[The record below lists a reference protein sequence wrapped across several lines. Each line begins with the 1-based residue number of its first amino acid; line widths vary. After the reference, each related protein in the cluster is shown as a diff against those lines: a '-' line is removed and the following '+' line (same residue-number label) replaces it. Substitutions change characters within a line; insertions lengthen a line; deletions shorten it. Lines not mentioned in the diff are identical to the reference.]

1 MKTKNR
7 ILFKTALLSISL
19 VLTSA
24 SAVSAII
31 PMMLNQLS
39 GVSSSL
45 IESVVTIPSFTMML
59 FVLLSGPISSRLG
72 KKNTVMFGLLLVL
85 AGGILPMFTTNITWI
100 LALRLVLGAGLG
112 MFNSLAVS
120 LISDFFE
127 GDERAQ
133 LVGFQSAVQGLG
145 TSFATFVAGQL
156 ALIDWQFAFLC
167 YAITLPIA
175 LLFFIVVPEPER
187 DNNLLLPSTETDSRR
202 GGVSLPVLGL
212 SAVLF
217 MFMTFIMIV
226 YTKTGIMIS
235 EKNMS
240 NAEFLGT
247 ALTLFS
253 LSSMVAGFLFGKIY
267 TWFRNFAPFVSS
279 LLTAAGFVLLW
290 LSQSVTMVTIAMLII
305 GFSFALFIP
314 YIFTTL
320 TKIVPKGSETI
331 SISIAMV
338 GSNLGAFAS
347 PYVIKVVGTLFGD
360 ASASFSFLVSS
371 ILFTVAAF
379 ICLGIAIKGK
389 TGRDQAAI
397 LEG

>member
-24 SAVSAII
+24 SAISAII

-39 GVSSSL
+39 DVSSSL
-45 IESVVTIPSFTMML
+45 IESVVTIPSFSMML
-59 FVLLSGPISSRLG
+59 FVLLSGPISSKLG
-72 KKNTVMFGLLLVL
+72 KKNTVMLGLLLVL
-85 AGGILPMFTTNITWI
+85 VGGILPMCTTNITWI

-112 MFNSLAVS
+112 IFNSLAVS

-145 TSFATFVAGQL
+145 SSLATFVAGQL
-156 ALIDWQFAFLC
+156 ALIDWQYAFLC

-175 LLFFIVVPEPER
+175 LLFFLVVPEPKRAE
-187 DNNLLLPSTETDSRR
+187 PVSQTSAETGTKSR
-202 GGVSLPVLGL
+202 GVSMPVLGL
-212 SAVLF
+212 SAALF
-217 MFMTFIMIV
+217 LFMTFIMIV
-226 YTKTGIMIS
+226 YTKTGIMIT
-235 EKNMS
+235 EKSMS
-240 NAEFLGT
+240 NAGFLGT
-247 ALTLFS
+247 AFTLFS

-267 TWFRNFAPFVSS
+267 TWFRSYAPFVSS

-290 LSQSVTMVTIAMLII
+290 FSQSVTMVTIAMLII

-347 PYVIKVVGTLFGD
+347 PYVINAVGAMSGNAT
-360 ASASFSFLVSS
+360 ASFAFLVSAVV
-371 ILFTVAAF
+371 FTVAAV
-379 ICLGIAIKGK
+379 ICLGIAVKGK
-389 TGRDQAAI
+389 ANRDRAAV
-397 LEG
+397 LGG

>member
-1 MKTKNR
+1 MNIRNKV
-7 ILFKTALLSISL
+7 LFKTALLSISL

-24 SAVSAII
+24 SAISAVI

-45 IESVVTIPSFTMML
+45 IESVVTIPSFSMML

-72 KKNTVMFGLLLVL
+72 KKNTVLLGLLLVVI
-85 AGGILPMFTTNITWI
+85 GGILPMLTTNITWI

-145 TSFATFVAGQL
+145 SSLATFVAGQL

-167 YAITLPIA
+167 YAITIPIA
-175 LLFFIVVPEPER
+175 LLFFLVIPEPER
-187 DNNLLLPSTETDSRR
+187 GESAVSSTGTGRR
-202 GGVSLPVLGL
+202 SGGVSIPVLGL
-212 SAVLF
+212 GAALF
-217 MFMTFIMIV
+217 LFMTFIMIV
-226 YTKTGIMIS
+226 YTKTGIMIA
-235 EKNMS
+235 EKSMS
-240 NAEFLGT
+240 NADFLGT

-253 LSSMVAGFLFGKIY
+253 LSTMVAGFLFGRIY
-267 TWFRNFAPFVSS
+267 KWLRNYAPFISS
-279 LLTAAGFVLLW
+279 LLTATGFVLLW
-290 LSQSVTMVTIAMLII
+290 FAQNVTLVTVAMLII

-314 YIFTTL
+314 YIFTIL
-320 TKIVPKGSETI
+320 TKIVPKGSETL

-347 PYVIKVVGTLFGD
+347 PYVIKLVGMLFGNET
-360 ASASFSFLVSS
+360 ASFAFLVSA
-371 ILFTVAAF
+371 IVFMIAAL
-379 ICLGIAIKGK
+379 ICLGIAIRGKGSK
-389 TGRDQAAI
+389 TQAAVHS
-397 LEG
+397 

>member
-1 MKTKNR
+1 MNIRNKV
-7 ILFKTALLSISL
+7 LFKTALLSISL

-24 SAVSAII
+24 SAISAII

-45 IESVVTIPSFTMML
+45 IESVVTIPSFSMML

-72 KKNTVMFGLLLVL
+72 KKNTVLLGLLLVVI
-85 AGGILPMFTTNITWI
+85 GGILPILTTNITWI

-145 TSFATFVAGQL
+145 SSLATFVAGQL

-167 YAITLPIA
+167 YAITIPIA
-175 LLFFIVVPEPER
+175 LLFFLVIPEPER
-187 DNNLLLPSTETDSRR
+187 EEPAVSSIGTGHRS
-202 GGVSLPVLGL
+202 GGVSIPVLGL
-212 SAVLF
+212 GAALF
-217 MFMTFIMIV
+217 LFMTFIMIV
-226 YTKTGIMIS
+226 YTKTGIMIA
-235 EKNMS
+235 EKRMP
-240 NAEFLGT
+240 NAGFLGT

-253 LSSMVAGFLFGKIY
+253 LSSMIAGFLFGRIY
-267 TWFRNFAPFVSS
+267 KWFRNYAPFISS
-279 LLTAAGFVLLW
+279 LLTATGFVLLW
-290 LSQSVTMVTIAMLII
+290 FAQNVTMVTIAMLII

-314 YIFTTL
+314 YIFTIL
-320 TKIVPKGSETI
+320 TKIVPKGSETL

-347 PYVIKVVGTLFGD
+347 PYVIKLVGILFGNET
-360 ASASFSFLVSS
+360 ASFAFLVSA
-371 ILFTVAAF
+371 IVFTIAAL
-379 ICLGIAIKGK
+379 ICLGIAIRGKGSK
-389 TGRDQAAI
+389 TQAAVHS
-397 LEG
+397 

>member
-1 MKTKNR
+1 MMNIKNK
-7 ILFKTALLSISL
+7 IWFKTALLSISL

-24 SAVSAII
+24 SAISAII
-31 PMMLNQLS
+31 PMMLNQLP

-45 IESVVTIPSFTMML
+45 IESIVTIPSFSMML

-72 KKNTVMFGLLLVL
+72 KKNTVLLGLLLVVI
-85 AGGILPMFTTNITWI
+85 GGILPMLTTNITWI

-145 TSFATFVAGQL
+145 SSLATFVAGQL
-156 ALIDWQFAFLC
+156 ALIDWPFAFLC
-167 YAITLPIA
+167 YAITIPIA
-175 LLFFIVVPEPER
+175 LLFFFIIPEPER
-187 DNNLLLPSTETDSRR
+187 EEPTVSTTGTGQKS
-202 GGVSLPVLGL
+202 GGMSLPVLGL
-212 SAVLF
+212 GAALF
-217 MFMTFIMIV
+217 LFMTFIMIV
-226 YTKTGIMIS
+226 YTKTGIMIA
-235 EKNMS
+235 EKSMP
-240 NAEFLGT
+240 NAGFLGT

-253 LSSMVAGFLFGKIY
+253 LSTMIAGFLFGRIY
-267 TWFRNFAPFVSS
+267 KWFRNYAPFISS
-279 LLTAAGFVLLW
+279 FLTATGFVLLW
-290 LSQSVTMVTIAMLII
+290 FAQNVTMVTVAMLII

-314 YIFTTL
+314 YIFTIL

-347 PYVIKVVGTLFGD
+347 PYVIKLVGVLSGNET
-360 ASASFSFLVSS
+360 ASFSFLVSA
-371 ILFTVAAF
+371 IVFMIAALL
-379 ICLGIAIKGK
+379 CLGIAIRGKGSK
-389 TGRDQAAI
+389 TQTAVHS
-397 LEG
+397 

>member
-1 MKTKNR
+1 MMNIKNK
-7 ILFKTALLSISL
+7 IWFKTALLSISL

-24 SAVSAII
+24 SAISAVI
-31 PMMLNQLS
+31 PMMLNQFP

-45 IESVVTIPSFTMML
+45 IESVVTIPSFSMML

-72 KKNTVMFGLLLVL
+72 KKNTVLLGLLLVVI
-85 AGGILPMFTTNITWI
+85 GGILPMLTTNITWI

-145 TSFATFVAGQL
+145 SSLATFVAGQL
-156 ALIDWQFAFLC
+156 ALIDWPFAFLC
-167 YAITLPIA
+167 YAITIPIA
-175 LLFFIVVPEPER
+175 LLFFFIIPEPER
-187 DNNLLLPSTETDSRR
+187 GEPTVCTTGTGNKSR
-202 GGVSLPVLGL
+202 GVSLPVLGL
-212 SAVLF
+212 GAALF
-217 MFMTFIMIV
+217 LFMTFIMIV
-226 YTKTGIMIS
+226 YTKTGIMIA
-235 EKNMS
+235 EKSMP
-240 NAEFLGT
+240 NAGFLGT

-253 LSSMVAGFLFGKIY
+253 LSTMIAGFLFGRIY
-267 TWFRNFAPFVSS
+267 KWFRNYAPFISS
-279 LLTAAGFVLLW
+279 LLTATGFVLLW
-290 LSQSVTMVTIAMLII
+290 FAQNVTMVTVAMLII

-314 YIFTTL
+314 YIFTIL

-347 PYVIKVVGTLFGD
+347 PYVIKLVGVLSGNET
-360 ASASFSFLVSS
+360 ASFSFLVSA
-371 ILFTVAAF
+371 IVFMIAALL
-379 ICLGIAIKGK
+379 CLGIAIRGKGSK
-389 TGRDQAAI
+389 TQTAVHS
-397 LEG
+397 

>member
-1 MKTKNR
+1 MMNIKNK
-7 ILFKTALLSISL
+7 IWFKTALLSISL

-24 SAVSAII
+24 SAISAII
-31 PMMLNQLS
+31 PMMLNQLP

-45 IESVVTIPSFTMML
+45 IESIVTIPSFSMML

-72 KKNTVMFGLLLVL
+72 KKNTVLLGLLLVVI
-85 AGGILPMFTTNITWI
+85 GGILPMLTTNITWI

-145 TSFATFVAGQL
+145 SSLATFVAGQL
-156 ALIDWQFAFLC
+156 ALIDWPFAFLC
-167 YAITLPIA
+167 YAITIPIA
-175 LLFFIVVPEPER
+175 LLFFFIIPEPER
-187 DNNLLLPSTETDSRR
+187 GEPTVSSKGTGQKS
-202 GGVSLPVLGL
+202 GGMSLPVLGL
-212 SAVLF
+212 GAALF
-217 MFMTFIMIV
+217 LFMTFIMIV
-226 YTKTGIMIS
+226 YTKTGIMIA
-235 EKNMS
+235 EKSMP
-240 NAEFLGT
+240 NAGFLGT

-253 LSSMVAGFLFGKIY
+253 LSTMIAGFLFGRIY
-267 TWFRNFAPFVSS
+267 KWFRNYAPFISS
-279 LLTAAGFVLLW
+279 LITATGFVLLW
-290 LSQSVTMVTIAMLII
+290 FAQNVTMVTVAMLII

-314 YIFTTL
+314 YIFTIL

-347 PYVIKVVGTLFGD
+347 PYVIKLVGVLSGNET
-360 ASASFSFLVSS
+360 ASFSFLVSA
-371 ILFTVAAF
+371 IVFMIAALL
-379 ICLGIAIKGK
+379 CLGIAIRGKGSK
-389 TGRDQAAI
+389 TQTAVHS
-397 LEG
+397 

>member
-1 MKTKNR
+1 MNIKNK
-7 ILFKTALLSISL
+7 IWFKTALLSISL

-24 SAVSAII
+24 SAISAVI
-31 PMMLNQLS
+31 PMMLNQFP

-45 IESVVTIPSFTMML
+45 IESVVTIPSFSMML

-72 KKNTVMFGLLLVL
+72 KKNTVLLGLLLVVI
-85 AGGILPMFTTNITWI
+85 GGILPMLTTNITWI

-145 TSFATFVAGQL
+145 SSLATFVAGQL
-156 ALIDWQFAFLC
+156 ALIDWPFAFLC
-167 YAITLPIA
+167 YAITIPIA
-175 LLFFIVVPEPER
+175 LLFFFIIPEPER
-187 DNNLLLPSTETDSRR
+187 GEPTVCTTGTGNKSR
-202 GGVSLPVLGL
+202 GVSLPVLGL
-212 SAVLF
+212 GAALF
-217 MFMTFIMIV
+217 LFMTFIMIV
-226 YTKTGIMIS
+226 YTKTGIMIA
-235 EKNMS
+235 EKSMP
-240 NAEFLGT
+240 NAGFLGT

-253 LSSMVAGFLFGKIY
+253 LSTMIAGFLFGRIY
-267 TWFRNFAPFVSS
+267 KWFRNYAPFISS
-279 LLTAAGFVLLW
+279 LLTATGFVLLW
-290 LSQSVTMVTIAMLII
+290 FAQNVTMVTVAMLII

-314 YIFTTL
+314 YIFTIL

-347 PYVIKVVGTLFGD
+347 PYVIKLVGVLSGNET
-360 ASASFSFLVSS
+360 ASFAFLVSA
-371 ILFTVAAF
+371 IVFTIAALL
-379 ICLGIAIKGK
+379 CLGIAIRGKGSK
-389 TGRDQAAI
+389 TQTAI
-397 LEG
+397 HS

>member
-1 MKTKNR
+1 MNIKNK
-7 ILFKTALLSISL
+7 IWFKTALLSISL

-24 SAVSAII
+24 SAISAII
-31 PMMLNQLS
+31 PMMLNQLP

-45 IESVVTIPSFTMML
+45 IESIVTIPSFSMML

-72 KKNTVMFGLLLVL
+72 KKNTVLLGLLLVVI
-85 AGGILPMFTTNITWI
+85 GGILPMLTTNITWI

-145 TSFATFVAGQL
+145 SSLATFVAGQL
-156 ALIDWQFAFLC
+156 ALIDWPFAFLC
-167 YAITLPIA
+167 YAITIPIA
-175 LLFFIVVPEPER
+175 LLFFFIIPEPER
-187 DNNLLLPSTETDSRR
+187 EEPTVSTTGTGQKS
-202 GGVSLPVLGL
+202 GGMSLPVLGL
-212 SAVLF
+212 GAALF
-217 MFMTFIMIV
+217 LFMTFIMIV
-226 YTKTGIMIS
+226 YTKTGIMIA
-235 EKNMS
+235 EKSMP
-240 NAEFLGT
+240 NAGFLGT

-253 LSSMVAGFLFGKIY
+253 LSTMIAGFLFGRIY
-267 TWFRNFAPFVSS
+267 KWFRNYAPFISS
-279 LLTAAGFVLLW
+279 FLTATGFVLLW
-290 LSQSVTMVTIAMLII
+290 FAQNVTMVTVAMLII

-314 YIFTTL
+314 YIFTIL

-347 PYVIKVVGTLFGD
+347 PYVIKLVGVLSGNET
-360 ASASFSFLVSS
+360 ASFSFLVSA
-371 ILFTVAAF
+371 IVFMIAALL
-379 ICLGIAIKGK
+379 CLGIAIRGKGSK
-389 TGRDQAAI
+389 TQTAVHS
-397 LEG
+397 

>member
-1 MKTKNR
+1 MMNIKNK
-7 ILFKTALLSISL
+7 IWFKTALLSISL

-24 SAVSAII
+24 SAISAVI
-31 PMMLNQLS
+31 PMMLNQLP

-45 IESVVTIPSFTMML
+45 IESVVTIPSFSMML

-72 KKNTVMFGLLLVL
+72 KKNTVLLGLLLVVI
-85 AGGILPMFTTNITWI
+85 GGILPMLTTNITWI

-145 TSFATFVAGQL
+145 SSLATFVAGQL
-156 ALIDWQFAFLC
+156 ALIDWPFAFLC
-167 YAITLPIA
+167 YAITIPIA
-175 LLFFIVVPEPER
+175 LLFFFIIPEPER
-187 DNNLLLPSTETDSRR
+187 GEPTVCTTGTGNKSR
-202 GGVSLPVLGL
+202 GVSLPVLGL
-212 SAVLF
+212 GAALF
-217 MFMTFIMIV
+217 LFMTFIMIV
-226 YTKTGIMIS
+226 YTKTGIMIA
-235 EKNMS
+235 EKSML
-240 NAEFLGT
+240 NAGFLGT

-253 LSSMVAGFLFGKIY
+253 LSTMIAGFLFGRIY
-267 TWFRNFAPFVSS
+267 KWFRNYAPFISS
-279 LLTAAGFVLLW
+279 LLTATGFVLLW
-290 LSQSVTMVTIAMLII
+290 FAQSVTMVTVAMLII

-314 YIFTTL
+314 YIFTIL

-347 PYVIKVVGTLFGD
+347 PYVIKLVGVLSGNET
-360 ASASFSFLVSS
+360 ASFSFLVSA
-371 ILFTVAAF
+371 IVFMIAALLY
-379 ICLGIAIKGK
+379 LGIAIRGK
-389 TGRDQAAI
+389 ESKTQTAI
-397 LEG
+397 HS

>member
-1 MKTKNR
+1 MNIKNK
-7 ILFKTALLSISL
+7 IWFKTALLSISL

-24 SAVSAII
+24 SAISAII
-31 PMMLNQLS
+31 PMMLNQLP

-45 IESVVTIPSFTMML
+45 IESIVTIPSFSMML

-72 KKNTVMFGLLLVL
+72 KKNTVLLGLLLVVI
-85 AGGILPMFTTNITWI
+85 GGILPMLTTNITWI

-145 TSFATFVAGQL
+145 SSLATFVAGQL
-156 ALIDWQFAFLC
+156 ALIDWPFAFLC
-167 YAITLPIA
+167 YAITIPIA
-175 LLFFIVVPEPER
+175 LLFFFIIPEPER
-187 DNNLLLPSTETDSRR
+187 EEPTVSTTGTGQKS
-202 GGVSLPVLGL
+202 GGMSLPVLGL
-212 SAVLF
+212 GAALF
-217 MFMTFIMIV
+217 LFMTFIMIV
-226 YTKTGIMIS
+226 YTKTGIMIA
-235 EKNMS
+235 EKSMP
-240 NAEFLGT
+240 NAGFLGT

-253 LSSMVAGFLFGKIY
+253 LSTMIAGFLFGRIY
-267 TWFRNFAPFVSS
+267 KWFRNYAPFISS
-279 LLTAAGFVLLW
+279 LLTATGFVLLW
-290 LSQSVTMVTIAMLII
+290 FAQNVTMVTVAMLII

-314 YIFTTL
+314 YIFTIL

-347 PYVIKVVGTLFGD
+347 PYVIKLVGVLSGNET
-360 ASASFSFLVSS
+360 ASFSFLVSA
-371 ILFTVAAF
+371 IVFMIAALL
-379 ICLGIAIKGK
+379 CLGIAIRGKGSK
-389 TGRDQAAI
+389 TQTAVHS
-397 LEG
+397 

>member
-1 MKTKNR
+1 MNIKNK
-7 ILFKTALLSISL
+7 IWFKTALLSISL

-24 SAVSAII
+24 SAISAVI
-31 PMMLNQLS
+31 PMMLNQLP

-45 IESVVTIPSFTMML
+45 IESVVTIPSFSMML

-72 KKNTVMFGLLLVL
+72 KKNTVLLGLLLVVI
-85 AGGILPMFTTNITWI
+85 GGILPMLTTNITWI

-145 TSFATFVAGQL
+145 SSLATFVAGQL
-156 ALIDWQFAFLC
+156 ALIDWPFAFLC
-167 YAITLPIA
+167 YAITIPIA
-175 LLFFIVVPEPER
+175 LLFFFIIPEPER
-187 DNNLLLPSTETDSRR
+187 EEPTVSSIGTGHR
-202 GGVSLPVLGL
+202 GGGISLSVLGL
-212 SAVLF
+212 GAALF
-217 MFMTFIMIV
+217 LFMTFIMIV
-226 YTKTGIMIS
+226 YTKTGIMIA
-235 EKNMS
+235 EKSMP
-240 NAEFLGT
+240 NAGFLGT

-253 LSSMVAGFLFGKIY
+253 LSTMIAGFLFGRIY
-267 TWFRNFAPFVSS
+267 KWFRNYAPFISS
-279 LLTAAGFVLLW
+279 LLTATGFVLLW
-290 LSQSVTMVTIAMLII
+290 FAQSVTMVTVAMLII

-314 YIFTTL
+314 YIFTIL

-347 PYVIKVVGTLFGD
+347 PYIIKLVGVLFGNET
-360 ASASFSFLVSS
+360 ASFAFLVSA
-371 ILFTVAAF
+371 IVFTIAALL
-379 ICLGIAIKGK
+379 CLGIAIRGKGSK
-389 TGRDQAAI
+389 AQTAVHS
-397 LEG
+397 

>member
-7 ILFKTALLSISL
+7 MLFKSALLSISL

-24 SAVSAII
+24 SAVSVII

-45 IESVVTIPSFTMML
+45 IESVVTIPSFSMML

-72 KKNTVMFGLLLVL
+72 KKNTVLLGLLLVL
-85 AGGILPMFTTNITWI
+85 TGGILPMFTTSITWI
-100 LALRLVLGAGLG
+100 LVLRLILGAGLG

-145 TSFATFVAGQL
+145 TSLATFVAGQL

-167 YAITLPIA
+167 YGIALPIA
-175 LLFFIVVPEPER
+175 LLFFLIVPEPRRAE
-187 DNNLLLPSTETDSRR
+187 PSSGASSGTGNKSV
-202 GGVSLPVLGL
+202 GVSMPVLGL
-212 SAVLF
+212 GAALF
-217 MFMTFIMIV
+217 LFMTFIMIV
-226 YTKTGIMIS
+226 YTKTGIMIT
-235 EKNMS
+235 EKNML
-240 NAEFLGT
+240 NAGFLGT

-267 TWFRNFAPFVSS
+267 TWFRNYAPFVSS
-279 LLTAAGFVLLW
+279 SLTAVGFVLLW
-290 LSQSVTMVTIAMLII
+290 LAQNIAIVTLAMVII

-320 TKIVPKGSETI
+320 TKIVPKGKETI

-347 PYVIKVVGTLFGD
+347 PYIINTVGRTLGNTT
-360 ASASFSFLVSS
+360 ASFAFIVSA
-371 ILFTVAAF
+371 IVFIVAAV
-379 ICLGIAIKGK
+379 ICLGIAVKG
-389 TGRDQAAI
+389 TVRNQTTALNG
-397 LEG
+397 

>member
-1 MKTKNR
+1 MMNIKNK
-7 ILFKTALLSISL
+7 IWFKTALLSISL

-24 SAVSAII
+24 SAISAII
-31 PMMLNQLS
+31 PMMLNQLP

-45 IESVVTIPSFTMML
+45 IESIVTIPSFSMML

-72 KKNTVMFGLLLVL
+72 KKNTVLLGLLLVVI
-85 AGGILPMFTTNITWI
+85 GGILPMLTTNITWI

-145 TSFATFVAGQL
+145 SSLATFVAGQL
-156 ALIDWQFAFLC
+156 ALIDWPFAFLC
-167 YAITLPIA
+167 YAITIPIA
-175 LLFFIVVPEPER
+175 LLFFFIIPEPER
-187 DNNLLLPSTETDSRR
+187 EERTVSTTGTGQKS
-202 GGVSLPVLGL
+202 GGMSLPVLGL
-212 SAVLF
+212 GAALF
-217 MFMTFIMIV
+217 LFMTFIMIV
-226 YTKTGIMIS
+226 YTKTGIMIA
-235 EKNMS
+235 EKSMP
-240 NAEFLGT
+240 NAGFLGT

-253 LSSMVAGFLFGKIY
+253 LSTMIAGFLFGRIY
-267 TWFRNFAPFVSS
+267 KWFRNYAPFISS
-279 LLTAAGFVLLW
+279 LLTATGFVLLW
-290 LSQSVTMVTIAMLII
+290 FAQNVTMVTVAMLII

-314 YIFTTL
+314 YIFTIL

-347 PYVIKVVGTLFGD
+347 PYVIKLVGVLSGNET
-360 ASASFSFLVSS
+360 ASFSFLVSA
-371 ILFTVAAF
+371 IVFMIAALL
-379 ICLGIAIKGK
+379 CLGIAIRGKGSK
-389 TGRDQAAI
+389 TQTAVHS
-397 LEG
+397 

>member
-1 MKTKNR
+1 MNIKNK
-7 ILFKTALLSISL
+7 IWFKTALLSISL

-24 SAVSAII
+24 SAISAII
-31 PMMLNQLS
+31 PMMLNQLP

-45 IESVVTIPSFTMML
+45 IESIVTIPSFSMML

-72 KKNTVMFGLLLVL
+72 KKNTVLLGLLLVVI
-85 AGGILPMFTTNITWI
+85 GGILPMLTTNITWI

-145 TSFATFVAGQL
+145 SSLATFVAGQL
-156 ALIDWQFAFLC
+156 ALIDWPFAFLC
-167 YAITLPIA
+167 YAITIPIA
-175 LLFFIVVPEPER
+175 LLFFFIIPEPER
-187 DNNLLLPSTETDSRR
+187 EEPTVSTTGTGQKS
-202 GGVSLPVLGL
+202 GGMSLPVLGL
-212 SAVLF
+212 GAALF
-217 MFMTFIMIV
+217 LFMTFIMIV
-226 YTKTGIMIS
+226 YTKTGIMIA
-235 EKNMS
+235 EKNMP
-240 NAEFLGT
+240 NAGFLGT

-253 LSSMVAGFLFGKIY
+253 LSTMIAGFLFGRIY
-267 TWFRNFAPFVSS
+267 KWFRNYAPFISS
-279 LLTAAGFVLLW
+279 LLTATGFVLLW
-290 LSQSVTMVTIAMLII
+290 FAQNVTMVTVAMLII

-314 YIFTTL
+314 YIFTIL

-347 PYVIKVVGTLFGD
+347 PYVIKLVGVLSGNET
-360 ASASFSFLVSS
+360 ASFSFFVSA
-371 ILFTVAAF
+371 IVFMIAALL
-379 ICLGIAIKGK
+379 CLGIAIRGKGSK
-389 TGRDQAAI
+389 TQTAVHS
-397 LEG
+397 

>member
-1 MKTKNR
+1 MMNIKNKV
-7 ILFKTALLSISL
+7 LFKTALLSISL

-24 SAVSAII
+24 SAISAII

-72 KKNTVMFGLLLVL
+72 KKNTVMLGLLLVVI
-85 AGGILPMFTTNITWI
+85 GGILPMFTTNITWI

-145 TSFATFVAGQL
+145 SSLATFVAGQL
-156 ALIDWQFAFLC
+156 ALIDWKFAFLC
-167 YAITLPIA
+167 YAITIPVA
-175 LLFFIVVPEPER
+175 LLFFFIIPEPER
-187 DNNLLLPSTETDSRR
+187 VEPTAERSTGTDHKS
-202 GGVSLPVLGL
+202 GGVSIPVLGL
-212 SAVLF
+212 GAALF
-217 MFMTFIMIV
+217 LFMTFIMIV
-226 YTKTGIMIS
+226 YTKTGIMIA
-235 EKNMS
+235 EKNMP
-240 NAEFLGT
+240 NPGFLGT

-253 LSSMVAGFLFGKIY
+253 LATMIAGFLFGKIY
-267 TWFRNFAPFVSS
+267 KWFRNYAPFISS
-279 LLTAAGFVLLW
+279 LLTATGFVMLW
-290 LSQSVTMVTIAMLII
+290 FAQNVTMVTVAMLII

-314 YIFTTL
+314 YIFTIL

-347 PYVIKVVGTLFGD
+347 PYIIKLVGMLFGNET
-360 ASASFSFLVSS
+360 ASFSFLVSAVVF
-371 ILFTVAAF
+371 IIAAL
-379 ICLGIAIKGK
+379 ICLGIAIKERGSK
-389 TGRDQAAI
+389 AHAVVHS
-397 LEG
+397 

>member
-1 MKTKNR
+1 MNIKNK
-7 ILFKTALLSISL
+7 IWFKTALLSISL

-24 SAVSAII
+24 SAISAVI
-31 PMMLNQLS
+31 PMMLNQFP

-45 IESVVTIPSFTMML
+45 IESVVTIPSFSMML

-72 KKNTVMFGLLLVL
+72 KKNTVLLGLLLVVI
-85 AGGILPMFTTNITWI
+85 GGILPMLTTNITWI

-145 TSFATFVAGQL
+145 SSLATFVAGQL
-156 ALIDWQFAFLC
+156 ALIDWPFAFLC
-167 YAITLPIA
+167 YAITIPIA
-175 LLFFIVVPEPER
+175 LLFFFIIPEPER
-187 DNNLLLPSTETDSRR
+187 GEPTVCTTGTGNKSR
-202 GGVSLPVLGL
+202 GVSLPVLGL
-212 SAVLF
+212 GAALF
-217 MFMTFIMIV
+217 LFMTFIMIV
-226 YTKTGIMIS
+226 YTKTGIMIA
-235 EKNMS
+235 EKSMP
-240 NAEFLGT
+240 NAGFLGT

-253 LSSMVAGFLFGKIY
+253 LSTMIAGFLFGRIY
-267 TWFRNFAPFVSS
+267 KWFRNYAPFISS
-279 LLTAAGFVLLW
+279 LLTATGFVLLW
-290 LSQSVTMVTIAMLII
+290 FAQNVTMVTVAMLII

-314 YIFTTL
+314 YIFTIL

-347 PYVIKVVGTLFGD
+347 PYIIKLVGVLFGNET
-360 ASASFSFLVSS
+360 ASFAFLVSA
-371 ILFTVAAF
+371 IVFTIAALL
-379 ICLGIAIKGK
+379 CLGIAIRGKGSK
-389 TGRDQAAI
+389 AQTAVHS
-397 LEG
+397 

>member
-1 MKTKNR
+1 MNIKNK
-7 ILFKTALLSISL
+7 IWFKTALLSISL

-24 SAVSAII
+24 SAISAII
-31 PMMLNQLS
+31 PMMLNQLP

-45 IESVVTIPSFTMML
+45 IESIVTIPSFSMML

-72 KKNTVMFGLLLVL
+72 KKNTVLLGLLLVVI
-85 AGGILPMFTTNITWI
+85 GGILPMLTTNITWI

-145 TSFATFVAGQL
+145 SSLATFVAGQL
-156 ALIDWQFAFLC
+156 ALIDWPFAFLC
-167 YAITLPIA
+167 YAITIPIA
-175 LLFFIVVPEPER
+175 LLFFFIIPEPER
-187 DNNLLLPSTETDSRR
+187 GEPTVSSKGTGQKS
-202 GGVSLPVLGL
+202 GGMSLPVLGL
-212 SAVLF
+212 GAALF
-217 MFMTFIMIV
+217 LFMTFIMIV
-226 YTKTGIMIS
+226 YTKTGIMIA
-235 EKNMS
+235 EKSMP
-240 NAEFLGT
+240 NAGFLGT

-253 LSSMVAGFLFGKIY
+253 LSTMIAGFLFGRIY
-267 TWFRNFAPFVSS
+267 KWFRNYAPFISS
-279 LLTAAGFVLLW
+279 LITATGFVLLW
-290 LSQSVTMVTIAMLII
+290 FAQNVTMVTVAMLII

-314 YIFTTL
+314 YIFTIL

-347 PYVIKVVGTLFGD
+347 PYVIKLVGVLSGNET
-360 ASASFSFLVSS
+360 ASFSFLVSA
-371 ILFTVAAF
+371 IVFMIAALL
-379 ICLGIAIKGK
+379 CLGIAIRGKGSK
-389 TGRDQAAI
+389 TQTAVHS
-397 LEG
+397 

>member
-1 MKTKNR
+1 MMNIKNK
-7 ILFKTALLSISL
+7 IWFKTALLSISL

-24 SAVSAII
+24 SAISAVI
-31 PMMLNQLS
+31 PMMLNQLP

-45 IESVVTIPSFTMML
+45 IESVVTIPSFSMML

-72 KKNTVMFGLLLVL
+72 KKNTVLLGLLLVVI
-85 AGGILPMFTTNITWI
+85 GGILPMLTTNITWI

-145 TSFATFVAGQL
+145 SSLATFVAGQL
-156 ALIDWQFAFLC
+156 ALIDWPFAFLC
-167 YAITLPIA
+167 YAITIPIA
-175 LLFFIVVPEPER
+175 LLFFFIIPEPER
-187 DNNLLLPSTETDSRR
+187 EEPTVSSIGTGHR
-202 GGVSLPVLGL
+202 GGGISLSVLGL
-212 SAVLF
+212 GAALF
-217 MFMTFIMIV
+217 LFMTFIMIV
-226 YTKTGIMIS
+226 YTKTGIMIA
-235 EKNMS
+235 EKSMP
-240 NAEFLGT
+240 NAGFLGT

-253 LSSMVAGFLFGKIY
+253 LSTMIAGFLFGRIY
-267 TWFRNFAPFVSS
+267 KWFRNYAPFISS
-279 LLTAAGFVLLW
+279 LLTATGFVLLW
-290 LSQSVTMVTIAMLII
+290 FAQNVTMVTVAMLII

-314 YIFTTL
+314 YIFTIL

-347 PYVIKVVGTLFGD
+347 PYVIKLVGVLSGNET
-360 ASASFSFLVSS
+360 ASFSFLVSA
-371 ILFTVAAF
+371 IVFMIAALL
-379 ICLGIAIKGK
+379 CLGIAIRGKGSK
-389 TGRDQAAI
+389 TQTAVHS
-397 LEG
+397 

>member
-1 MKTKNR
+1 MMNIKNK
-7 ILFKTALLSISL
+7 IWFKTALLSISL

-24 SAVSAII
+24 SAISAVI
-31 PMMLNQLS
+31 PMMLNQLP

-45 IESVVTIPSFTMML
+45 IESVVTIPSFSMML

-72 KKNTVMFGLLLVL
+72 KKNTVLLGLLLVVI
-85 AGGILPMFTTNITWI
+85 GGILPMLTTNITWI

-145 TSFATFVAGQL
+145 SSLATFVAGQL
-156 ALIDWQFAFLC
+156 ALIDWPFAFLC
-167 YAITLPIA
+167 YAITIPIA
-175 LLFFIVVPEPER
+175 LLFFFIIPEPER
-187 DNNLLLPSTETDSRR
+187 EEPTVSSIGTGHR
-202 GGVSLPVLGL
+202 GGGISLSVLGL
-212 SAVLF
+212 GAALF
-217 MFMTFIMIV
+217 LFMTFIMIV
-226 YTKTGIMIS
+226 YTKTGIMIA
-235 EKNMS
+235 EKSMP
-240 NAEFLGT
+240 NAGFLGT

-253 LSSMVAGFLFGKIY
+253 LSTMIAGFLFGRIY
-267 TWFRNFAPFVSS
+267 KWFRNYAPFISS
-279 LLTAAGFVLLW
+279 LLTATGFVLLW
-290 LSQSVTMVTIAMLII
+290 FAQSVTMVTVAMLII

-314 YIFTTL
+314 YIFTIL

-347 PYVIKVVGTLFGD
+347 PYIIKLVGVLFGNET
-360 ASASFSFLVSS
+360 ASFAFLVSA
-371 ILFTVAAF
+371 IVFTIAALL
-379 ICLGIAIKGK
+379 CLGIAIRGKGSK
-389 TGRDQAAI
+389 AQTAVHS
-397 LEG
+397 

>member
-1 MKTKNR
+1 MNIKNKV
-7 ILFKTALLSISL
+7 LFKTALLSISL

-24 SAVSAII
+24 SAISAII

-72 KKNTVMFGLLLVL
+72 KKNTVMLGLLLVVI
-85 AGGILPMFTTNITWI
+85 GGILPMFTTNITWI

-145 TSFATFVAGQL
+145 SSLATFVAGQL
-156 ALIDWQFAFLC
+156 ALIDWKFAFLC
-167 YAITLPIA
+167 YAITIPVA
-175 LLFFIVVPEPER
+175 LLFFFIIPEPER
-187 DNNLLLPSTETDSRR
+187 VEPTAERSTGTDHKS
-202 GGVSLPVLGL
+202 GGVSIPVLGL
-212 SAVLF
+212 GAALF
-217 MFMTFIMIV
+217 LFMTFIMIV
-226 YTKTGIMIS
+226 YTKTGIMIA
-235 EKNMS
+235 EKNMP
-240 NAEFLGT
+240 NPGFLGT

-253 LSSMVAGFLFGKIY
+253 LATMIAGFLFGKIY
-267 TWFRNFAPFVSS
+267 KWFRNYAPFISS
-279 LLTAAGFVLLW
+279 LLTATGFVMLW
-290 LSQSVTMVTIAMLII
+290 FAQNVTMVTVAMLII

-314 YIFTTL
+314 YIFTIL

-347 PYVIKVVGTLFGD
+347 PYIIKLVGMLFGNET
-360 ASASFSFLVSS
+360 ASFSFLVSAVVF
-371 ILFTVAAF
+371 IIAAL
-379 ICLGIAIKGK
+379 ICLGIAIKERGSK
-389 TGRDQAAI
+389 AHAVVHS
-397 LEG
+397 

>member
-1 MKTKNR
+1 MNIKNK
-7 ILFKTALLSISL
+7 IWFKTALLSISL

-24 SAVSAII
+24 SAISAII
-31 PMMLNQLS
+31 PMMLNQLP

-45 IESVVTIPSFTMML
+45 IESIVTIPSFSMML

-72 KKNTVMFGLLLVL
+72 KKNTVLLGLLLVVI
-85 AGGILPMFTTNITWI
+85 GGILPMLTTNITWI

-145 TSFATFVAGQL
+145 SSLATFVAGQL
-156 ALIDWQFAFLC
+156 ALIGWPFAFLC
-167 YAITLPIA
+167 YAITIPIA
-175 LLFFIVVPEPER
+175 LLFFFIIPEPER
-187 DNNLLLPSTETDSRR
+187 EEPTASTTGTGHKS
-202 GGVSLPVLGL
+202 GGMSLPVLGL
-212 SAVLF
+212 GAALF
-217 MFMTFIMIV
+217 LFMTFIMIV
-226 YTKTGIMIS
+226 YTKTGIMIA
-235 EKNMS
+235 EKSMP
-240 NAEFLGT
+240 NAGFLGT

-253 LSSMVAGFLFGKIY
+253 LSTMIAGFLFGRIY
-267 TWFRNFAPFVSS
+267 KWFRNYAPFISS
-279 LLTAAGFVLLW
+279 LLTATGFVLLW
-290 LSQSVTMVTIAMLII
+290 FAQNVTMVTVAMLII

-314 YIFTTL
+314 YIFTIL

-347 PYVIKVVGTLFGD
+347 PYVIKLVGVLSGNET
-360 ASASFSFLVSS
+360 ASFSFLVSA
-371 ILFTVAAF
+371 IVFMIAALL
-379 ICLGIAIKGK
+379 CLGIAIRGKGSK
-389 TGRDQAAI
+389 TQTAVHS
-397 LEG
+397 

>member
-1 MKTKNR
+1 MMNIKNK
-7 ILFKTALLSISL
+7 IWFKTALLSISL

-24 SAVSAII
+24 SAISAVI
-31 PMMLNQLS
+31 PMMLNQLP

-45 IESVVTIPSFTMML
+45 IESVVTIPSFSMML

-72 KKNTVMFGLLLVL
+72 KKNTVLLGLLLVVI
-85 AGGILPMFTTNITWI
+85 GGILPMLTTNITWI

-145 TSFATFVAGQL
+145 SSLATFVAGQL
-156 ALIDWQFAFLC
+156 ALIDWPFAFLC
-167 YAITLPIA
+167 YAITIPIA
-175 LLFFIVVPEPER
+175 LLFFFIIPEPER
-187 DNNLLLPSTETDSRR
+187 EEPTVSSIGTGHR
-202 GGVSLPVLGL
+202 GGGISLSVLGL
-212 SAVLF
+212 GAALF
-217 MFMTFIMIV
+217 LFMTFIMIV
-226 YTKTGIMIS
+226 YTKTGIMIA
-235 EKNMS
+235 EKSMP
-240 NAEFLGT
+240 NAGFLGT

-253 LSSMVAGFLFGKIY
+253 LSTMIAGFLFGRIY
-267 TWFRNFAPFVSS
+267 KWFRNYAPFISS
-279 LLTAAGFVLLW
+279 LLTATGFVLLW
-290 LSQSVTMVTIAMLII
+290 FAQNVTMVTVAMLII

-314 YIFTTL
+314 YIFTIL

-347 PYVIKVVGTLFGD
+347 PYIIKLVGVLFGNET
-360 ASASFSFLVSS
+360 ASFAFLVSA
-371 ILFTVAAF
+371 IVFTIAALL
-379 ICLGIAIKGK
+379 CLGIAIRGKGSK
-389 TGRDQAAI
+389 AQTAVHS
-397 LEG
+397 

>member
-1 MKTKNR
+1 MNTKNKV
-7 ILFKTALLSISL
+7 LFKAALLSISL

-24 SAVSAII
+24 SAISAVI

-45 IESVVTIPSFTMML
+45 IESVVTIPSFSMML
-59 FVLLSGPISSRLG
+59 FVLLSGPISSQLG
-72 KKNTVMFGLLLVL
+72 KKNTVLLGLLLVVI
-85 AGGILPMFTTNITWI
+85 GGILPMFTTNITWI

-145 TSFATFVAGQL
+145 SSLATFVAGQL

-167 YAITLPIA
+167 YAITIPIA
-175 LLFFIVVPEPER
+175 LLFFLIIPEPER
-187 DNNLLLPSTETDSRR
+187 GEPTVESLTEKGHKS
-202 GGVSLPVLGL
+202 GGISIPVLGL
-212 SAVLF
+212 GAVLF
-217 MFMTFIMIV
+217 LFMTFIMIV
-226 YTKTGIMIS
+226 YTKTGIMIA
-235 EKNMS
+235 EKSMP
-240 NAEFLGT
+240 NAGFLGT

-253 LSSMVAGFLFGKIY
+253 LSTMIAGFLFGRIY
-267 TWFRNFAPFVSS
+267 KWFRNYAPFISS
-279 LLTAAGFVLLW
+279 LLTATGFVLLW
-290 LSQSVTMVTIAMLII
+290 FAQNVTMVTVAMLII

-314 YIFTTL
+314 YIFTIL
-320 TKIVPKGSETI
+320 TKIVPKGSETL

-347 PYVIKVVGTLFGD
+347 PYVIKLVGVLSGNET
-360 ASASFSFLVSS
+360 ASFSFLVSA
-371 ILFTVAAF
+371 IVFTIAALL
-379 ICLGIAIKGK
+379 CLGIAIRGKGSK
-389 TGRDQAAI
+389 TQAAVHS
-397 LEG
+397 

>member
-1 MKTKNR
+1 MNIRNKV
-7 ILFKTALLSISL
+7 LFKTALLSISL

-24 SAVSAII
+24 SAISAVI

-45 IESVVTIPSFTMML
+45 IESVVTIPSFSMML

-72 KKNTVMFGLLLVL
+72 KKNTVLLGLSLVVI
-85 AGGILPMFTTNITWI
+85 GGILPMLTTNITWI

-145 TSFATFVAGQL
+145 SSLATFVAGQL

-167 YAITLPIA
+167 YAITIPIA
-175 LLFFIVVPEPER
+175 LLFFLVIPEPER
-187 DNNLLLPSTETDSRR
+187 GEPTVSSTGTGHRS
-202 GGVSLPVLGL
+202 GGVSIPVLGL
-212 SAVLF
+212 GAALF
-217 MFMTFIMIV
+217 LFMTFIMIV
-226 YTKTGIMIS
+226 YTKTGIMIA
-235 EKNMS
+235 EKSMS
-240 NAEFLGT
+240 NAGFLGT

-253 LSSMVAGFLFGKIY
+253 LSTMIAGFLFGRIY
-267 TWFRNFAPFVSS
+267 KWFRNYAPFISS
-279 LLTAAGFVLLW
+279 LLTATGFVLLW
-290 LSQSVTMVTIAMLII
+290 FAQNVTLVTVAMLII

-314 YIFTTL
+314 YIFTIL
-320 TKIVPKGSETI
+320 TKIVPKGSETL

-347 PYVIKVVGTLFGD
+347 PYVIKLVGMLFGNET
-360 ASASFSFLVSS
+360 ASFAFLVSA
-371 ILFTVAAF
+371 IVFMIAAL
-379 ICLGIAIKGK
+379 ICLGIAIREKGSK
-389 TGRDQAAI
+389 TQAAVHN
-397 LEG
+397 

>member
-1 MKTKNR
+1 MNIKNK
-7 ILFKTALLSISL
+7 IWFKTALLSISL

-24 SAVSAII
+24 SAISAII
-31 PMMLNQLS
+31 PMILNQLP

-45 IESVVTIPSFTMML
+45 IESIVTIPSFSMML

-72 KKNTVMFGLLLVL
+72 KKNTVLLGLLLVVI
-85 AGGILPMFTTNITWI
+85 GGILPMLTTNITWI

-145 TSFATFVAGQL
+145 SSLATFVAGQL
-156 ALIDWQFAFLC
+156 ALIDWPFAFLC
-167 YAITLPIA
+167 YAITIPIA
-175 LLFFIVVPEPER
+175 LLFFFIIPEPER
-187 DNNLLLPSTETDSRR
+187 EEPTASTTGTGHKS
-202 GGVSLPVLGL
+202 GGTSLPVLGL
-212 SAVLF
+212 GAALF
-217 MFMTFIMIV
+217 LFMTFIMIV
-226 YTKTGIMIS
+226 YTKTGIMIA
-235 EKNMS
+235 EKSMP
-240 NAEFLGT
+240 NAGFLGT

-253 LSSMVAGFLFGKIY
+253 LSTMIAGFLFGRIY
-267 TWFRNFAPFVSS
+267 KWFRNYAPFISS
-279 LLTAAGFVLLW
+279 LLTATGFVLLW
-290 LSQSVTMVTIAMLII
+290 FAQNVTMVTVAMLII

-314 YIFTTL
+314 YIFTIL

-347 PYVIKVVGTLFGD
+347 PYVIKLVGVLSGNET
-360 ASASFSFLVSS
+360 ASFSFLVSA
-371 ILFTVAAF
+371 IVFMIAALL
-379 ICLGIAIKGK
+379 CLGIAIRGKGSK
-389 TGRDQAAI
+389 TQTAVHS
-397 LEG
+397 

>member
-1 MKTKNR
+1 MMNIRNKV
-7 ILFKTALLSISL
+7 LFKTALLSISL

-24 SAVSAII
+24 SAISAVI

-45 IESVVTIPSFTMML
+45 IESVVTIPSFSMML

-72 KKNTVMFGLLLVL
+72 KKNTVLLGLLLVVI
-85 AGGILPMFTTNITWI
+85 GGILPMLTTNITWI

-145 TSFATFVAGQL
+145 SSLATFVAGQL

-167 YAITLPIA
+167 YAITIPIA
-175 LLFFIVVPEPER
+175 LLFFLVIPEPER
-187 DNNLLLPSTETDSRR
+187 GEPTVSSTGTGHRS
-202 GGVSLPVLGL
+202 GGVSIPVLGL
-212 SAVLF
+212 GAALF
-217 MFMTFIMIV
+217 LFMTFIMIV
-226 YTKTGIMIS
+226 YTKTGIMIA
-235 EKNMS
+235 EKSMS
-240 NAEFLGT
+240 NAGFLGT

-253 LSSMVAGFLFGKIY
+253 LSTMIAGFLFGRIY
-267 TWFRNFAPFVSS
+267 KWFRNYAPFISS
-279 LLTAAGFVLLW
+279 LLTATGFVLLW
-290 LSQSVTMVTIAMLII
+290 FAQNVTMVTVAMLII

-314 YIFTTL
+314 YIFTIL
-320 TKIVPKGSETI
+320 TKIVPKGSETL

-347 PYVIKVVGTLFGD
+347 PYVIKLVGMLFGNET
-360 ASASFSFLVSS
+360 ASFAFLVSA
-371 ILFTVAAF
+371 IVFMIAAL
-379 ICLGIAIKGK
+379 ICLGIAIRGKGSK
-389 TGRDQAAI
+389 TQAAVHS
-397 LEG
+397 

>member
-1 MKTKNR
+1 MMNIKNK
-7 ILFKTALLSISL
+7 IWFKTALLSISL

-24 SAVSAII
+24 SAISAVI
-31 PMMLNQLS
+31 PMMLNQFP

-45 IESVVTIPSFTMML
+45 IESVVTIPSFSMML

-72 KKNTVMFGLLLVL
+72 KKNTVLLGLLLVVI
-85 AGGILPMFTTNITWI
+85 GGILPMLTTNITWI

-145 TSFATFVAGQL
+145 SSLATFVAGQL
-156 ALIDWQFAFLC
+156 ALIDWPFAFLC
-167 YAITLPIA
+167 YAITIPIA
-175 LLFFIVVPEPER
+175 LLFFFIIPEPER
-187 DNNLLLPSTETDSRR
+187 GEPTVCTTGTGNKSR
-202 GGVSLPVLGL
+202 GVSLPVLGL
-212 SAVLF
+212 GAALF
-217 MFMTFIMIV
+217 LFMTFIMIV
-226 YTKTGIMIS
+226 YTKTGIMIA
-235 EKNMS
+235 EKSMP
-240 NAEFLGT
+240 NAGFLGT

-253 LSSMVAGFLFGKIY
+253 LSTMIAGFLFGRIY
-267 TWFRNFAPFVSS
+267 KWFRNYAPFISS
-279 LLTAAGFVLLW
+279 LLTATGFVLLW
-290 LSQSVTMVTIAMLII
+290 FAQNVTMVTVAMLII

-314 YIFTTL
+314 YIFTIL

-347 PYVIKVVGTLFGD
+347 PYIIKLVGVLFGNET
-360 ASASFSFLVSS
+360 ASFAFLVSA
-371 ILFTVAAF
+371 IVFTIAALL
-379 ICLGIAIKGK
+379 CLGIAIRGKGSK
-389 TGRDQAAI
+389 AQTAVHS
-397 LEG
+397 

>member
-1 MKTKNR
+1 MNIKNK
-7 ILFKTALLSISL
+7 IWFKTALLSISL

-24 SAVSAII
+24 SAISAII
-31 PMMLNQLS
+31 PMMLNQLP

-45 IESVVTIPSFTMML
+45 IESIVTIPSFSMML

-72 KKNTVMFGLLLVL
+72 KKNTVLLGLLLVVI
-85 AGGILPMFTTNITWI
+85 GGILPMLTTNITWI

-145 TSFATFVAGQL
+145 SSLATFVAGQL
-156 ALIDWQFAFLC
+156 ALIDWPFAFLC
-167 YAITLPIA
+167 YAITIPIA
-175 LLFFIVVPEPER
+175 LLFFFIIPEPER
-187 DNNLLLPSTETDSRR
+187 EERTVSTTGTGQKS
-202 GGVSLPVLGL
+202 GGMSLPVLGL
-212 SAVLF
+212 GAALF
-217 MFMTFIMIV
+217 LFMTFIMIV
-226 YTKTGIMIS
+226 YTKTGIMIA
-235 EKNMS
+235 EKSMP
-240 NAEFLGT
+240 NAGFLGT

-253 LSSMVAGFLFGKIY
+253 LSTMIAGFLFGRIY
-267 TWFRNFAPFVSS
+267 KWFRNYAPFISS
-279 LLTAAGFVLLW
+279 LLTATGFVLLW
-290 LSQSVTMVTIAMLII
+290 FAQNVTMVTVAMLII

-314 YIFTTL
+314 YIFTIL

-347 PYVIKVVGTLFGD
+347 PYVIKLVGVLSGNET
-360 ASASFSFLVSS
+360 ASFSFLVSA
-371 ILFTVAAF
+371 IVFMIAALL
-379 ICLGIAIKGK
+379 CLGIAIRGKGSK
-389 TGRDQAAI
+389 TQTAVHS
-397 LEG
+397 

>member
-1 MKTKNR
+1 MNSKNKV
-7 ILFKTALLSISL
+7 LFKTALLSISL

-24 SAVSAII
+24 SAISAII

-39 GVSSSL
+39 EVSSSL
-45 IESVVTIPSFTMML
+45 IESVVTIPSFSMML

-72 KKNTVMFGLLLVL
+72 KKNTVLLGLLLVVI
-85 AGGILPMFTTNITWI
+85 GGILPMLTTNITWI

-145 TSFATFVAGQL
+145 SSLATFVAGQL

-167 YAITLPIA
+167 YAITIPIA
-175 LLFFIVVPEPER
+175 LLFFLVIPEPER
-187 DNNLLLPSTETDSRR
+187 GEPAVSSTGTGHRS
-202 GGVSLPVLGL
+202 GGVSIPVLGL
-212 SAVLF
+212 GAALF
-217 MFMTFIMIV
+217 LFMTFIMIV
-226 YTKTGIMIS
+226 YTKTGIMIA
-235 EKNMS
+235 EKSMS
-240 NAEFLGT
+240 NAGFLGT

-253 LSSMVAGFLFGKIY
+253 LSTMVAGFLFGRIY
-267 TWFRNFAPFVSS
+267 KWFRNYAPFISS
-279 LLTAAGFVLLW
+279 LLTATGFVLLW
-290 LSQSVTMVTIAMLII
+290 FAQNVTMVTVAMLII

-314 YIFTTL
+314 YIFTIL
-320 TKIVPKGSETI
+320 TKIVPKGSETL

-347 PYVIKVVGTLFGD
+347 PYVIKLVGMLFGNET
-360 ASASFSFLVSS
+360 ASFAFLVTA
-371 ILFTVAAF
+371 IVFMIAAL
-379 ICLGIAIKGK
+379 ICLGIAIRGKGSK
-389 TGRDQAAI
+389 TQAAVHS
-397 LEG
+397 

>member
-1 MKTKNR
+1 MNIKNK
-7 ILFKTALLSISL
+7 IWFKTALLSISL

-24 SAVSAII
+24 SAISAII
-31 PMMLNQLS
+31 PMMLNQLP

-45 IESVVTIPSFTMML
+45 IESIVTIPSFSMML

-72 KKNTVMFGLLLVL
+72 KKNTVLLGLLLVVI
-85 AGGILPMFTTNITWI
+85 GGILPMLTTNITWI

-145 TSFATFVAGQL
+145 SSMATFVAGQL
-156 ALIDWQFAFLC
+156 ALIDWPFAFLC
-167 YAITLPIA
+167 YAITIPIA
-175 LLFFIVVPEPER
+175 LLFFFIIPEPER
-187 DNNLLLPSTETDSRR
+187 EEPTASTTGTGQKS
-202 GGVSLPVLGL
+202 GGMSLPVLGL
-212 SAVLF
+212 GAALF
-217 MFMTFIMIV
+217 LFMTFIMIV
-226 YTKTGIMIS
+226 YTKTGIMIA
-235 EKNMS
+235 EKSMP
-240 NAEFLGT
+240 NAGFLGT

-253 LSSMVAGFLFGKIY
+253 LSTMIAGFLFGRIY
-267 TWFRNFAPFVSS
+267 KWFRNYAPFISS
-279 LLTAAGFVLLW
+279 LLTATGFVLLW
-290 LSQSVTMVTIAMLII
+290 FAQNVTMVTVAMLII

-314 YIFTTL
+314 YIFTIL

-347 PYVIKVVGTLFGD
+347 PYVIKLFGVL
-360 ASASFSFLVSS
+360 SGNETASFSFLVSA
-371 ILFTVAAF
+371 IVFMIAALF
-379 ICLGIAIKGK
+379 CLGIAIRGKGSK
-389 TGRDQAAI
+389 TQTAVHS
-397 LEG
+397 